1 MLLTLHGYKIAE
13 AADRLRPQLGRSPS
27 LIGGPRILTSVHRAE
42 LRSKL
47 ADVEAKLR
55 QMTAAERNRR
65 R

>member
-1 MLLTLHGYKIAE
+1 MATKLPKLPTGHV
-13 AADRLRPQLGRSPS
+13 PS
-27 LIGGPRILTSVHRAE
+27 LGAALPFIGGPRLLTSVQRAE